1 MIVVVPVDKLHE
13 EIGRLARTYGAVL
26 LYYAYLSHTPLL
38 VWVENGHIRARV
50 LPRGEEDVY
59 AEKLGV
65 APRRFRV
72 EKRGYEVLIK
82 PED

>member
-38 VWVENGHIRARV
+38 AWMEGGHIRARV
-50 LPRGEEDVY
+50 LPRGEEDYYV
-59 AEKLGV
+59 EKLGLNV
-65 APRRFRV
+65 RRFRV
-72 EKRGYEVLIK
+72 EKRGYEALIK